1 MADTLRSSPRFQA
14 ILQKIGIG
22 NTAELTGRDPRE

>member
-1 MADTLRSSPRFQA
+1 MADTLRSRPRFQA

-22 NTAELTGRDPRE
+22 NKPELTGRNPRE